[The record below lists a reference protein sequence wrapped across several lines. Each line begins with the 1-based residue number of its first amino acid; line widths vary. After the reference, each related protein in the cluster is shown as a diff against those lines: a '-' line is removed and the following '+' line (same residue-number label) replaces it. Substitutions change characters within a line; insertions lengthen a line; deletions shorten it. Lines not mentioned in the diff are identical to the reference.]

1 MGEAKQ
7 VELPSVEKLMEWLSK
22 TYGHLNPE
30 LKPFFLMGVQ
40 ALYVKLGGEKFIQ
53 IK

>member
-1 MGEAKQ
+1 MGEPKQ
-7 VELPSVEKLMEWLSK
+7 VELPSVEELMEWLSK

-30 LKPFFLMGVQ
+30 VKPFFIMGIE
-40 ALYVKLGGEKFIQ
+40 ALYIKLGGEKFIQ